1 MTQLIWIHPD
11 DPQPRLLKQAA
22 ERVKKGDVIAYPTD
36 AGYALGCA
44 LGYPD
49 AVQRIR
55 DIRRLDDK
63 HYFTLLCRDMA
74 ELGQYALMDN
84 QAFRT
89 VKRLT
94 PGAYTFILPATREVP
109 RKLQHPKRQTIGA
122 RIPDHALIQALLGC
136 LEAPLLSTTLR
147 LPGEEAAE
155 TEGWVIQEKLDG
167 RIALVLDDGSATDTT
182 PTTVIDCCVNP
193 PGVVRIGKGAVD
205 IL

>member
-1 MTQLIWIHPD
+1 MAQLIWIHPD
-11 DPQPRLLKQAA
+11 DPQPRLLKQAV
-22 ERVKKGDVIAYPTD
+22 EQIKKGEIIAYPTD

-44 LGYPD
+44 LGYPE
-49 AVQRIR
+49 AVKRIR

-122 RIPDHALIQALLGC
+122 RIPDHPLVQALLNY

-147 LPGEEAAE
+147 LPDEENAE
-155 TEGWVIQEKLDG
+155 TEGWVIQEKLED
-167 RIALVLDDGSATDTT
+167 RISMVLDDGSATDIT

-193 PGVVRIGKGAVD
+193 PSVLRLGKGPVD

>member
-11 DPQPRLLKQAA
+11 DPQPRLLKQAV
-22 ERVKKGDVIAYPTD
+22 ERIKKGEIIAYPTD

-49 AVQRIR
+49 AVQQIR
-55 DIRRLDDK
+55 DIRQLDDK

-84 QAFRT
+84 QSFRT

-109 RKLQHPKRQTIGA
+109 KKLQHPKRQTIGA
-122 RIPDHALIQALLGC
+122 RISNHTLIQGLLSY

-147 LPGEEAAE
+147 LPGEEEAE
-155 TEGWVIQEKLDG
+155 TEGWIIQEKLDG
-167 RIALVLDDGSATDTT
+167 RIAIVLDDGSATDTT

-193 PGVVRIGKGAVD
+193 PTVVRLGKGPVD